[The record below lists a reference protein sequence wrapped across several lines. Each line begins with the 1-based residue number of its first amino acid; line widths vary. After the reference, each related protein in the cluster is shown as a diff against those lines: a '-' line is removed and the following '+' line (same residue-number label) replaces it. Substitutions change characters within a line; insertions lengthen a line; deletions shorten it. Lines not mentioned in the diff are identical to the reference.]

1 MNLGCKKSRK
11 TTVVGEDQTRARI
24 EGDGARNGMGGWH
37 REVGGTRMPV
47 VTMGDVEAS
56 ARS

>member
-1 MNLGCKKSRK
+1 M
-11 TTVVGEDQTRARI
+11 VGEDQTRARI
-24 EGDGARNGMGGWH
+24 EGDEARNGMGGWH

>member
-1 MNLGCKKSRK
+1 M
-11 TTVVGEDQTRARI
+11 VAEEQTRARI
-24 EGDGARNGMGGWH
+24 EGDEGRNGMGGWH
-37 REVGGTRMPV
+37 WEGGGTRMPV